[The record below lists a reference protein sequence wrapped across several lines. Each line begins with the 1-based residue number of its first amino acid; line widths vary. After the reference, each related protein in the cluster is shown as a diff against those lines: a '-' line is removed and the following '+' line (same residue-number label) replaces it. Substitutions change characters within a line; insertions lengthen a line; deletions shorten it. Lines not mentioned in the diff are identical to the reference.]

1 MKTISKFKT
10 SSVVFLSLCSSSV
23 FAGVAP
29 PVSASEPS
37 VLALLGAGA
46 VIVLYAAI
54 KRKK

>member
-1 MKTISKFKT
+1 MKTISKFKI

-23 FAGVAP
+23 FAGVVP

-46 VIVLYAAI
+46 VVVLYAAI